1 MDTQPQRPPTIR
13 PYPWSALPTV
23 PREAASALR
32 DARRAVAA
40 AIDATK
46 IGRALSEI
54 TGTPAALRI
63 ADIEL
68 VTHEAPSFGSTS
80 VMLGTLDDTVRV
92 HLEIDTELARV
103 IVARTLGRPLKLGH
117 PHVALG
123 PEVEG
128 ALLAIVLE
136 VARRAHGRV
145 TTLVP
150 AGHGVWQRDPGDRRL
165 VIRAAV
171 GLDRNAY
178 AVRATLDLRKTTPPA
193 PTSAHTLLSSLGDLP
208 IALPLAAAVSL
219 VRASDIFA
227 MAPGDVWMPGDG
239 WTARLDRESGRLVGE
254 AVLAPP
260 AAARGIAVKLGDG
273 GEIVVVGEKTILLD
287 AENAMQSP
295 NQGETATSDVV
306 LDAPLVVR
314 VEVGAVTLSA
324 AEWASIAPGDIIA
337 VGRRVNDPVILR
349 IAGAEVARGELVDIE
364 GEIGV
369 RIREQARST

>member
-1 MDTQPQRPPTIR
+1 
-13 PYPWSALPTV
+13 V
-23 PREAASALR
+23 PREAAGALR

-46 IGRALSEI
+46 IGAALSEI
-54 TGTPAALRI
+54 TGTAASLRI
-63 ADIEL
+63 ADIEV
-68 VTHEAPSFGSTS
+68 VTHDAPSFGSTS
-80 VMLGTLDDTVRV
+80 IVLGTLDDAVRV

-103 IVARTLGRPLKLGH
+103 IVARTVGRPVKLGH
-117 PHVALG
+117 PHAALG

-136 VARRAHGRV
+136 IARRAHGRA

-150 AGHGVWQRDPGDRRL
+150 AGPGVWRHDPGDRRL
-165 VIRAAV
+165 VVRAAV

-178 AVRATLDLRKTTPPA
+178 AARATLDLRKATPLAPA
-193 PTSAHTLLSSLGDLP
+193 DARALLSSLGGLP
-208 IALPLAAAVSL
+208 IALPLAAAVSFL
-219 VRASDIFA
+219 RASDAFA
-227 MAPGDVWMPGDG
+227 LGPGDVWMPGDG
-239 WTARLDRESGRLVGE
+239 WIARFDRQSARLVGE
-254 AVLAPP
+254 AVLAAP
-260 AAARGIAVKLGDG
+260 ASSRGIAVKLGDG
-273 GEIVVVGEKTILLD
+273 GEIVLVGEKTILLD

-295 NQGETATSDVV
+295 NEGETATSDVV

-337 VGRRVNDPVILR
+337 VGRRVNEPVILR

-364 GEIGV
+364 GELGV
-369 RIREQARST
+369 RIRERARST